1 MKKFK
6 FLMWLFVFILASC
19 NLSEVPTTDPNSI
32 STAVSLALT
41 QTAVSN
47 FGKSTQVIVNPTS
60 TKFIPTATVAKA
72 TLTPPPLATLTG
84 QPSTATVSSTPSLTP
99 TRTAT
104 LDSSDPR
111 TKLGKATWEDK
122 FSDGKNWGLVNT
134 VYDDG
139 STRIEIKNDA
149 LKITSL
155 VGKGWHG
162 WRVTYPAPTK
172 YYLEATVHNINCGAG
187 DYYGMLFQTTSSF
200 EGYWLGVSCEGKY
213 NLRKGGISNWTDVIV
228 AKANSAILTNANKTN
243 RLGVMVKGSQIAIY
257 INGKLVDT
265 VTDSTY
271 SNPGTFGMFI
281 VGWNPGF
288 AYETEEMFY
297 WELP

>member
-1 MKKFK
+1 MKRFR
-6 FLMWLFVFILASC
+6 FMVWFSVLLLASC
-19 NLSEVPTTDPNSI
+19 NLPEAPTPDPNSV

-41 QTAVSN
+41 QTAIIS
-47 FGKSTQVIVNPTS
+47 GKVTLPPAATTS
-60 TKFIPTATVAKA
+60 TKWIPTETVAKA
-72 TLTPPPLATLTG
+72 TQTAPIPTKTTPPSTQTPTL
-84 QPSTATVSSTPSLTP
+84 TPSLTP
-99 TRTAT
+99 SLTPT

-111 TKLGKATWEDK
+111 IKLGKATWEDK
-122 FSDGKNWGLVNT
+122 FHDGGYWGLTNT

-139 STRIEIKNDA
+139 STRVEIKNDA
-149 LKITSL
+149 LKLTSL

-162 WRVTYPAPTK
+162 WRVTYPVPKK

-213 NLRKGGISNWTDVIV
+213 NLRGGAISNWKDIIE
-228 AKANSAILTNANKTN
+228 AKANPAILTGANKTN
-243 RLGVMVKGSQIAIY
+243 RLGVMVKGNQIAIY
-257 INGKLVDT
+257 INGKLVDS
-265 VTDSTY
+265 VTDSSY
-271 SNPGTFGMFI
+271 PNPGTFGMFI

-288 AYETEEMFY
+288 TYETEEMLY